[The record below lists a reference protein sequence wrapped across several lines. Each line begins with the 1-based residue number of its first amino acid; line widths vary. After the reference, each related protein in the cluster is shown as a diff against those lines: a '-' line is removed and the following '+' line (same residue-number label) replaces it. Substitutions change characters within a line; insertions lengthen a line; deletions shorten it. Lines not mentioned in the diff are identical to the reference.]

1 MSHYA
6 RLKVTQDAPV
16 EVIRAAYRVLAA
28 KYHPDRQAQG
38 EAGAHHDGAHAEMAA
53 LNTAY
58 QVLIHPETRRDYDA
72 LLAERK
78 ALRQSK
84 TAVRA
89 AVPDGAVGDVAI
101 INNRVDMEWIPPKT
115 AAEHR
120 GAHLSRRVMFLG
132 GSLTGVLVV
141 GLTLWVWQM
150 MTQSQMEQA
159 LSDQYAARPTAT
171 VPPEPAVMPVVMRML
186 PSDGAPSR
194 LPALARVGAASEGQS
209 SALASSDAAAV
220 EPASAA
226 SKRMPSVTDL
236 SKLSNEELAQL
247 LPALRS
253 GSLARNR
260 RERHPL
266 DGQPLNLR
274 QDGQLVEVLPDDGP
288 R

>member
-28 KYHPDRQAQG
+28 KYHPDRHVAAG
-38 EAGAHHDGAHAEMAA
+38 DTAASNDEANAEMAA

-58 QVLIHPETRRDYDA
+58 QVLINPETRRDYDA
-72 LLAERK
+72 LLAERR
-78 ALRQSK
+78 ALRKSK
-84 TAVRA
+84 AASRA
-89 AVPDGAVGDVAI
+89 AAQESANGEVAI
-101 INNRVDMEWIPPKT
+101 VNTRVDMEWVPPKT
-115 AAEHR
+115 AAEQK

-132 GSLTGVLVV
+132 GSLTGILVF
-141 GLTLWVWQM
+141 GLAVWVWQM
-150 MTQSQMEQA
+150 IAQSQMEQA
-159 LSDQYAARPTAT
+159 LSDQYASRPAAA
-171 VPPEPAVMPVVMRML
+171 VPPEPAVMPFLVKMI
-186 PSDGAPSR
+186 PSDGAP
-194 LPALARVGAASEGQS
+194 ARPPRPPVEAASMAQGAG
-209 SALASSDAAAV
+209 SAASDLAAV

-247 LPALRS
+247 LPVLRG
-253 GSLARNR
+253 GSLTRTR

-274 QDGQLVEVLPDDGP
+274 QDGQLLEVLP
-288 R
+288 